1 MPNIPSSLEQMHV
14 TLHVDPFQSLALN
27 VVPTKLVYVIVSL
40 LIQWFKNTTL
50 NEYILFRL
58 FLWELPNMLTG
69 LLFIFQRRTDTSL
82 SCFGTLIYFRQLI
95 MLKTMVSFVPY
106 TNSFVRLELQASYKN
121 LYDLFACT

>member
-27 VVPTKLVYVIVSL
+27 VVPTKLGYVIVSL

-58 FLWELPNMLTG
+58 FLWVLPNMLTG

-106 TNSFVRLELQASYKN
+106 SNLFVRLELQASY
-121 LYDLFACT
+121 

>member
-1 MPNIPSSLEQMHV
+1 MPNIPSSLEPLHV

-27 VVPTKLVYVIVSL
+27 LYLQNLDASSL
-40 LIQWFKNTTL
+40 RYLYTGSKNATL
-50 NEYILFRL
+50 NKYILFRL
-58 FLWELPNMLTG
+58 FLLELPNMLTG

-106 TNSFVRLELQASYKN
+106 TNLFVRLELRASYKH
-121 LYDLFACT
+121 LYDLFALT